1 MKTPELLAP
10 AGDMEKLQVALA
22 YGADA
27 VYAGQPQFSL
37 RGREN
42 GFKTVED
49 LARAIEYCRER
60 EKLFYLAS
68 NTVPHNNKVLAFQKS
83 LAEIIAL
90 EPHALIMSDPGMIHW
105 VRTEF
110 PETEVHLS
118 VQANTVNYISAKFW
132 HDLGINRV
140 ILTRELKL
148 REVEEIIEKTF
159 PLEIEVF
166 VHGAVCMASSG
177 RCMLSNYLSYR
188 DANQGNCNNACRFP
202 WEVKPAAVEL
212 HPIENDNPISKAAE
226 STQEGVIVVEEDQ
239 HGTYFM
245 NSRDLCALPV
255 LEDLVKI
262 GVASVKIEG
271 RTKSPY
277 YLAKSVQAYR
287 LALDAIAKGE
297 KIPAEAMQAVFDTEN
312 RGLMSGFYTSQDPI
326 PQNLSA
332 AKDIQAHA
340 EVAAK
345 ITKYNSEKGIAT
357 IDVRNR
363 ISLGDNLE
371 LFSPEGN
378 KYFTVTN
385 LTNQKS
391 QNAEILHPGL
401 KNCEINMPFSCNELS
416 FLVRRLQKT
425 KK

>member
-140 ILTRELKL
+140 ILTR
-148 REVEEIIEKTF
+148 
-159 PLEIEVF
+159 
-166 VHGAVCMASSG
+166 
-177 RCMLSNYLSYR
+177 
-188 DANQGNCNNACRFP
+188 
-202 WEVKPAAVEL
+202 
-212 HPIENDNPISKAAE
+212 
-226 STQEGVIVVEEDQ
+226 
-239 HGTYFM
+239 
-245 NSRDLCALPV
+245 
-255 LEDLVKI
+255 
-262 GVASVKIEG
+262 
-271 RTKSPY
+271 
-277 YLAKSVQAYR
+277 
-287 LALDAIAKGE
+287 
-297 KIPAEAMQAVFDTEN
+297 
-312 RGLMSGFYTSQDPI
+312 
-326 PQNLSA
+326 
-332 AKDIQAHA
+332 
-340 EVAAK
+340 
-345 ITKYNSEKGIAT
+345 
-357 IDVRNR
+357 
-363 ISLGDNLE
+363 
-371 LFSPEGN
+371 
-378 KYFTVTN
+378 
-385 LTNQKS
+385 
-391 QNAEILHPGL
+391 
-401 KNCEINMPFSCNELS
+401 
-416 FLVRRLQKT
+416 
-425 KK
+425 